1 MGVRL
6 LVATLMSNTFRKMTL
21 SYVATEAARQPAKEK
36 INRPRNEPLL
46 RAARET
52 QKANA
57 PSRFRHDL
65 RFGKAAQEA
74 AQGRKTM
81 KNVLKTMIAATM
93 LASTATVAMADGAKI
108 FVIGGKADD
117 PFWSIVKRGAEDA
130 GKVVSA
136 EGGSVTWL
144 GPQNYDNL
152 GVDAAE
158 LIRQAIDQ
166 KADAIVAPDWVP
178 AAMDPAFQAVKA
190 AGIPFIVYNAGGI
203 KAADRLGAM
212 NYIGAVDYLGGVA
225 GGDYLAKAGHKNGVC
240 VNSLPGAA
248 NIEDYC
254 KGFVDGIKKAG
265 GKADVLPL
273 PATAEGN
280 VTAVTQAV
288 RAYLLQHADVDAIF
302 ATANLDAVGIVQ
314 GVAQAGKAGKAH
326 LCGIN
331 FDQAIL
337 AQISAGTQDCAIDQ
351 QGYQQGFYAVSILNG
366 YVNYGLTIPTR

>member
-1 MGVRL
+1 MKYALKLMFSAAL
-6 LVATLMSNTFRKMTL
+6 LATTAS
-21 SYVATEAARQPAKEK
+21 AA
-36 INRPRNEPLL
+36 L
-46 RAARET
+46 
-52 QKANA
+52 
-57 PSRFRHDL
+57 
-65 RFGKAAQEA
+65 
-74 AQGRKTM
+74 
-81 KNVLKTMIAATM
+81 
-93 LASTATVAMADGAKI
+93 ADGAKI
-108 FVIGGKADD
+108 FVVGGKADD

-130 GKVVSA
+130 GKVVAA
-136 EGGSVTWL
+136 EGGKVVWL
-144 GPQNYDNL
+144 APQNYDNL

-178 AAMDPAFQAVKA
+178 AAMDPAFQAVKK

-203 KAADRLGAM
+203 QAADRLGAM
-212 NYIGAVDYLGGVA
+212 NYVGAVDYKAGVA
-225 GGDYLAKAGHKNGVC
+225 AGDYLGKAGHKNGVC

-254 KGFVDGIKKAG
+254 KGFAEGISKAG
-265 GKADVLPL
+265 GKSDVLPL

-280 VTAVTQAV
+280 VTAVAQAV
-288 RAYLLQHADVDAIF
+288 RAYLLQHADVDAIM
-302 ATANLDAVGIVQ
+302 ATANLDAVGIAQ

-366 YVNYGLTIPTR
+366 FVNYGLSIPTREILTGPGVVDASNIKSTMAGAKEGTR